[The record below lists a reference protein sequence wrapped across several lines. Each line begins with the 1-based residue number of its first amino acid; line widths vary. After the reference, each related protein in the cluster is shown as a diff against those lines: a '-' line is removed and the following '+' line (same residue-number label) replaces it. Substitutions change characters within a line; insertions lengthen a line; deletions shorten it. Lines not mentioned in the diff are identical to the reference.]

1 MRYAR
6 STAASPNPCSRAA
19 AALMLCGGW
28 RPSYSPSAVGRKS
41 LSAGTCQRS
50 TSRLYNVV
58 SAETSGRFRCG
69 ATMAAD
75 VQTMHTCATCG
86 RAEKEEGVW
95 CGRGRRRLVLICLRS
110 DRVLFCPVCFRG
122 MSKMRDDPPNYV
134 FQVLR
139 TGTPNKH
146 PNLPTCR
153 KPGGKSRWGCSMHSN
168 TCSSLQAPPPPR
180 LPKGV
185 QAMTVCL
192 TEVIPLTDVFS
203 PTSVVVTEIP
213 FACDTYI
220 RLSFEDPI

>member
-1 MRYAR
+1 
-6 STAASPNPCSRAA
+6 
-19 AALMLCGGW
+19 
-28 RPSYSPSAVGRKS
+28 
-41 LSAGTCQRS
+41 
-50 TSRLYNVV
+50 
-58 SAETSGRFRCG
+58 
-69 ATMAAD
+69 
-75 VQTMHTCATCG
+75 
-86 RAEKEEGVW
+86 
-95 CGRGRRRLVLICLRS
+95 LVLICLRS

-220 RLSFEDPI
+220 RLSFEDPIWDLTCPYFRRYCRTTPFDFLHGLLYHDHHESTHHSFM